1 MNPFFQIA
9 EQIAVNQLRQQ
20 FQKTMFDFRQFGFG
34 FSIKTMFISNIRKVQ
49 TSRTVICDS
58 ETPYT
63 VSFQIADGIGPH
75 TFSTYSAK
83 FETELQANI
92 VHDSLL
98 MVIEE
103 FEQFKNQ
110 KQAA

>member
-20 FQKTMFDFRQFGFG
+20 FQKRMFDYRQFGFEV
-34 FSIKTMFISNIRKVQ
+34 SMKTHLISNIRNIR
-49 TSRTVICDS
+49 TSRTAICDS

-75 TFSTYSAK
+75 TFNTYSAK
-83 FETELQANI
+83 FETELQANL

-103 FEQFKNQ
+103 FENFQNQ